1 MSAAAAAIAGGSL
14 LGSSV
19 LSAKG
24 ASKAA
29 GAQSD
34 AAQQAIALKREIFEK
49 QQELLAPY
57 VQLGTDVGL
66 PGLQRLST
74 PEGQADY
81 YRNYY
86 QSPQFAAQ
94 ADTARNQ
101 QLAASEATG
110 GLQSTSTANQLA
122 RISPTLG
129 LAALQNQQ
137 GLYGQL
143 TNIGLSAQ
151 VQQLDMRGSMVLV
164 HQTYYKYRELQ
175 RLRPHLPRML
185 LYLAFNTP
193 ARRHLACVGL
203 FGGSED
209 AS

>member
-137 GLYGQL
+137 GFIRTGWQTLACQVAQRSTAQDMQGPAYG
-143 TNIGLSAQ
+143 SA
-151 VQQLDMRGSMVLV
+151 VQQ
-164 HQTYYKYRELQ
+164 TY
-175 RLRPHLPRML
+175 
-185 LYLAFNTP
+185 
-193 ARRHLACVGL
+193 
-203 FGGSED
+203 
-209 AS
+209 

>member
-1 MSAAAAAIAGGSL
+1 MSAAVAAIAGGSL
-14 LGSSV
+14 LGASA

-24 ASKAA
+24 ASEAA

-143 TNIGLSAQ
+143 TNIGLSGAGSTAGYAGQYGSGASNLLQAQ
-151 VQQLDMRGSMVLV
+151 GAAQAQAAAAPYAALSSGISQLGGLGVG
-164 HQTYYKYRELQ
+164 YKL
-175 RLRPHLPRML
+175 
-185 LYLAFNTP
+185 
-193 ARRHLACVGL
+193 GL
-203 FGGSED
+203 FGGK
-209 AS
+209 